1 MTVEEL
7 KAEAAKLGY
16 NIIPKRTMPRK
27 TPCVCGSCNR
37 TTWWTRTGVYY
48 ECSKCHRTSP
58 EGKTEYAATVKW
70 NEMIERENADGD
82 TD

>member
-27 TPCVCGSCNR
+27 TPCVCGANRRTKWWMYDGTMFFECNR
-37 TTWWTRTGVYY
+37 CG
-48 ECSKCHRTSP
+48 KTSP
-58 EGKTEYAATVKW
+58 AGETEYEAIIKW
-70 NEMIERENADGD
+70 NEMIEREMAE
-82 TD
+82 